1 MALGAIKIS
10 SSERVAGR
18 SMRSRARIRCAR
30 VFFGKDI
37 ARLTVQAT
45 IGTGL
50 VGLVAGLLG
59 AQKVVITDQEYV
71 CNHCQVTIIRGLTE
85 IIR

>member
-1 MALGAIKIS
+1 MALGAVKIS
-10 SSERVAGR
+10 SSERVAGK
-18 SMRSRARIRCAR
+18 SMCSRARIRCAR
-30 VFFGKDI
+30 FFGKDI
-37 ARLTVQAT
+37 ARLTVQAA